1 MQTPLPAQIEYWMKI
16 VTDKK
21 AKPTLRED
29 AALHLSNVRDTIDS
43 VLSVRREVKRD
54 ENMHTR
60 GHTLRS
66 ERRR

>member
-60 GHTLRS
+60 GHAFRS

>member
-29 AALHLSNVRDTIDS
+29 AALHLTNVRDTIDS
-43 VLSVRREVKRD
+43 VLSVRKEVRKD
-54 ENMHTR
+54 EIMHTR
-60 GHTLRS
+60 RYPHRS
-66 ERRR
+66 EKRL